1 MDDVNIHGARIIARA
16 AQEAG
21 VERLI
26 HVSALNADATSRSHF
41 LRSKAQAEAIVLDEF
56 PNATIIRPADIVG
69 PEDRFL
75 NFFACL

>member
-1 MDDVNIHGARIIARA
+1 M
-16 AQEAG
+16 
-21 VERLI
+21 
-26 HVSALNADATSRSHF
+26 
-41 LRSKAQAEAIVLDEF
+41 LDEF